1 MRRHGIDA
9 GPVHALSP
17 RMTSAL
23 HDSYEELPYPDFS
36 FPQTHPDRLAT
47 IGLLFGLA
55 PAPVDRCRVLELG
68 CAGGGNLIPLA
79 ATLPDSEFVGI
90 DFSATA
96 IGRGVADIAAL
107 ALPNI
112 RLLPMDIRD
121 FGETFGPF
129 DYIIAHG
136 VYSWVPGDV
145 RESLLAIC
153 AQRLAPNGIAYVSYN
168 TLPGWHARGAVRD
181 AMRYHTRQFTDAK
194 TKVLQARAMLDFL
207 AESLDGTSSPYSAM
221 LRQEALGVRQQPDAY
236 IFHDHLEEVNEPVY
250 FHDFIE
256 RAASHRLRYLA
267 DAEFGSMLTG
277 DLSPQVGQMLARIAP
292 DLLRREQFLDFLRN
306 QTFRRTLLTHDSA
319 TLTRKVSPE
328 RIFGLRVATQAQAVN
343 ASPDETSVAPETFRA
358 PNGATLTT
366 GQPLTKAAMMTL
378 AQLAPAAIGFDE
390 LCRLAQSRLGP
401 SHAPRDDDRNVL
413 ASELLQCYSVNV
425 VELHSVPSPFVAE
438 AGAFPRASAVAILQ
452 GARSAQVTN
461 LRHEWITLDD
471 EARRLLPLLTG
482 TRDVQVIAPFAWPE
496 LPAHAA
502 QEKLRQ
508 ALSGLARQALL
519 TR

>member
-1 MRRHGIDA
+1 
-9 GPVHALSP
+9 
-17 RMTSAL
+17 MTSAL
-23 HDSYEELPYPDFS
+23 RDSYEELPYPDFS
-36 FPQTHPDRLAT
+36 FPPTHPDRLAT

-55 PAPVDRCRVLELG
+55 PAPVGRCRVLELG

-96 IGRGVADIAAL
+96 ISRGVADVAAL

-112 RLLPMDIRD
+112 QLLPMDIRD
-121 FGETFGPF
+121 FGETFGTF

-136 VYSWVPGDV
+136 VYSWVPADV
-145 RESLLAIC
+145 RESMLAIC
-153 AQRLAPNGIAYVSYN
+153 ARRLAPNGIAYLSYN
-168 TLPGWHARGAVRD
+168 TLPGWHARGAIRD
-181 AMRYHTRQFTDAK
+181 AMRYHTRQFTDAP

-207 AESLDGTSSPYSAM
+207 AESLDATSSPYGAM

-267 DAEFGSMLTG
+267 DAEFGSMLAG

-328 RIFGLRVATQAQAVN
+328 RIFGLHVATQAQPAS
-343 ASPDETSVAPETFRA
+343 ASPDETSVARETFRA

-378 AQLAPAAIGFDE
+378 VQHAPATIAFDE

-401 SHAPRDDDRNVL
+401 SRAASGDDRNVL

-425 VELHSVPSPFVAE
+425 VELHCVPSLFVVE
-438 AGAFPRASAVAILQ
+438 AGAFPRASAVAILEA
-452 GARSAQVTN
+452 ARSAGVTN
-461 LRHEWITLDD
+461 LRHEWITLDA
-471 EARRLLPLLTG
+471 EARRLLPFLTG
-482 TRDVQVIAPFAWPE
+482 TRSEQEIATLAWPD

-502 QEKLRQ
+502 LNELRQ
-508 ALSGLARQALL
+508 ALPGLARQALL